1 MARFTTAGGS
11 GDGALGPQGPAGNN
25 GADALWNYVGEYS
38 GGAAYAVGD
47 IVTYDGQLWYR
58 YNANGGNVGDT
69 PSPGLWNLLAAKG
82 ADGADAS
89 GGVVYLGNY
98 ISGNGYIA
106 NIAVVRGSDN
116 NLYIAKSSGG
126 LGDPVGNTA
135 EWDIFSD
142 NTSGNADIA
151 DFVFTNVDASNSS
164 MTVTGD
170 KEITIESGADS
181 DLNVRAGDQLWL
193 TAGNDV
199 ILQADD
205 TIQIRSLDGVE
216 ILSNYVD
223 MGDAEHRWQFTQ
235 GAELILPGGGIIF
248 NAPESSSDGGLL
260 STLILVPDG
269 TNETNQ
275 YIAID
280 PTGPNHIHIRAG
292 GPIDESTAELILGG
306 ERNKVAVSDS
316 YKTIFISTAAIIEN
330 VFVNAHEANSEDLI
344 VPETSDILIGDNIVI
359 AGINHPVTYFS
370 PDPNNTGFSIVRAT
384 GVTFTAGESYT
395 FVREEPYE
403 NQWSFSP
410 TGVFS
415 GPAMGGV
422 KVPALANQ
430 ADGDDL
436 LIYATGADVSVQAND
451 GDISLSSQYINL
463 NANDDAT
470 ISSSGGDHDWVFNSN
485 GVLYGP
491 AEDSH
496 IEVAGI
502 RGENGHPT
510 MFIGP
515 DSIVLDG
522 NNGEFLNDPTNP
534 SNQIATI
541 GNINDTVS
549 TGMVR
554 YSPTFA
560 ATGLAFTGSGATHP
574 TYNSYYVKAGKMV
587 TFAIEVDCATV
598 TNFGTGQYKLQLP
611 FTPAIGFNHFSGWAN
626 VDTAV
631 NPDVTNGHII
641 LNVDHAGVTDVLD
654 LHYLKQAGGANS
666 GIIEGLFLQETPV
679 TLTTSSKIYVN
690 GTYISQ

>member
-1 MARFTTAGGS
+1 MARFTGPAGEGS
-11 GDGALGPQGPAGNN
+11 GAPGPQGPAGND
-25 GADALWNYVGEYS
+25 GADALWNYLGEYD
-38 GGAAYAVGD
+38 GGVIYTTGD
-47 IVTYDGQLWYR
+47 VVTYNGQLWYR
-58 YNANGGNVGDT
+58 NVYTSAGYAPGANEYWD
-69 PSPGLWNLLAAKG
+69 LLAAKG
-82 ADGADAS
+82 ADGTDAS
-89 GGVVYLGNY
+89 GGVVYLGDY
-98 ISGNGYIA
+98 ISGNGYIT

-135 EWDIFSD
+135 EWDIFSE
-142 NTSGNADIA
+142 NTAGSADIA

-164 MTVTGD
+164 ITITGD
-170 KEITIESGADS
+170 KEMTIESGADS

-205 TIQIRSLDGVE
+205 TIQVRSLDGVE

-235 GAELILPGGGIIF
+235 GAELILPGGGVII

-260 STLILVPDG
+260 STLLLVPDG

-275 YIAID
+275 FVVLD
-280 PTGPNHIHIRAG
+280 PTGPNHIHLRAG

-306 ERNKVAVSDS
+306 ERNKVVVSDS
-316 YKTIFISTAAIIEN
+316 YKSVAITTAATITN
-330 VFVNAHEANSEDLI
+330 TYVNAHEADNEDLI

-359 AGINHPVTYFS
+359 AGIGHPVTYFS

-384 GVTFTAGESYT
+384 GLTFVAGESYT

-403 NQWSFSP
+403 NQWTFGSN
-410 TGVFS
+410 GVLS

-422 KVPALANQ
+422 KIPAITNTAPDNDLFIYVNGADADLRLVSDQNIRLNTDYGDIILN
-430 ADGDDL
+430 ADG
-436 LIYATGADVSVQAND
+436 GE
-451 GDISLSSQYINL
+451 YI
-463 NANDDAT
+463 
-470 ISSSGGDHDWVFNSN
+470 
-485 GVLYGP
+485 
-491 AEDSH
+491 
-496 IEVAGI
+496 GI
-502 RGENGHPT
+502 ASPE
-510 MFIGP
+510 
-515 DSIVLDG
+515 
-522 NNGEFLNDPTNP
+522 
-534 SNQIATI
+534 NQIATI

-554 YSPTFA
+554 YSPTFT
-560 ATGLAFTGSGATHP
+560 ATGLTFTGSGATHP
-574 TYNSYYVKAGKMV
+574 TYNSYYVKAGNMV

-611 FTPAIGFNHFSGWAN
+611 FTPAIGFNHFAGWAQ

-666 GIIEGLFLQETPV
+666 GIIEGLFLQGIPV

-690 GTYISQ
+690 GTYISSPLP

>member
-1 MARFTTAGGS
+1 MARFTGPAGEGS
-11 GDGALGPQGPAGNN
+11 GAPGPQGPAGND
-25 GADALWNYVGEYS
+25 GADALWNYLGEYD
-38 GGAAYAVGD
+38 GGVIYTTGD
-47 IVTYDGQLWYR
+47 VVTYNGQLWYR
-58 YNANGGNVGDT
+58 NVYTSAGYAPGANEYWD
-69 PSPGLWNLLAAKG
+69 LLAAKG
-82 ADGADAS
+82 ADGTDES
-89 GGVVYLGNY
+89 GGVVYLGDY
-98 ISGNGYIA
+98 ISGNGYVT

-135 EWDIFSD
+135 EWDIFSE
-142 NTSGNADIA
+142 NTTGGGGSADIA
-151 DFVFTNVDASNSS
+151 DFVFTNVDSNNSS
-164 MTVTGD
+164 MTITGD
-170 KEITIESGADS
+170 KEMTIESGADS
-181 DLNVRAGDQLWL
+181 DLNVRAGDQVWI

-205 TIQIRSLDGVE
+205 TVQLRSSDSTE

-223 MGDAEHRWQFTQ
+223 MGNAEHRWEFSPQ
-235 GAELILPGGGIIF
+235 GFLTLPGGGVII
-248 NAPESSSDGGLL
+248 NPPESSSDGGLL
-260 STLILVPDG
+260 SSLILVPDG

-275 YIAID
+275 YVVLD

-344 VPETSDILIGDNIVI
+344 VPETSDILVGDNIVI

-422 KVPALANQ
+422 KIPAITNTAPDN
-430 ADGDDL
+430 DL
-436 LIYATGADVSVQAND
+436 VIYVNGADADLALVSDQN
-451 GDISLSSQYINL
+451 ISLYTEYGHILLSADDGEYI
-463 NANDDAT
+463 
-470 ISSSGGDHDWVFNSN
+470 
-485 GVLYGP
+485 GVVSP
-491 AEDSH
+491 E
-496 IEVAGI
+496 
-502 RGENGHPT
+502 
-510 MFIGP
+510 
-515 DSIVLDG
+515 
-522 NNGEFLNDPTNP
+522 
-534 SNQIATI
+534 NQIATI

-554 YSPTFA
+554 YSPTFT
-560 ATGLAFTGSGATHP
+560 ATGLTFTGSGATHP
-574 TYNSYYVKAGKMV
+574 TYNSYYVKAGNMV

-611 FTPAIGFNHFSGWAN
+611 FTPAIGFNHFTGWAQ
-626 VDTAV
+626 VDTTV
-631 NPDVTNGHII
+631 NPDVEDGHVV
-641 LNVDHAGVTDVLD
+641 LSVDHAGITDVLD
-654 LHYLKQAGGANS
+654 LHYLKQAGGAHTP
-666 GIIEGLFLQETPV
+666 IIEGLFLQNTPV
-679 TLTTSSKIYVN
+679 ELTTSSKIYVN
-690 GTYISQ
+690 GTYISAPLP

>member
-1 MARFTTAGGS
+1 MARFTGPAGEGS
-11 GDGALGPQGPAGNN
+11 GAPGPQGPAG
-25 GADALWNYVGEYS
+25 DS
-38 GGAAYAVGD
+38 AYD
-47 IVTYDGQLWYR
+47 
-58 YNANGGNVGDT
+58 
-69 PSPGLWNLLAAKG
+69 
-82 ADGADAS
+82 
-89 GGVVYLGNY
+89 
-98 ISGNGYIA
+98 
-106 NIAVVRGSDN
+106 IAVENGFVGTEQEWLDSF
-116 NLYIAKSSGG
+116 GG
-126 LGDPVGNTA
+126 TA
-135 EWDIFSD
+135 
-142 NTSGNADIA
+142 NIA
-151 DFVFTNVDASNSS
+151 DFVFTDVDAYNSS
-164 MTVTGD
+164 MTITGD
-170 KEITIESGADS
+170 KEMTIESGADS
-181 DLNVRAGDQLWL
+181 DLNVRAGDQVWI

-205 TIQIRSLDGVE
+205 TVQVRSLDGVE

-235 GAELILPGGGIIF
+235 GAELILPGGGVII

-260 STLILVPDG
+260 STLLLVPDG

-275 YIAID
+275 FVVLD
-280 PTGPNHIHIRAG
+280 PTGPNHIHLRAG

-410 TGVFS
+410 TGIFS

-422 KVPALANQ
+422 KIPAITNTAPDN
-430 ADGDDL
+430 DL
-436 LIYATGADVSVQAND
+436 YIYVNGADANLRLVSDQ
-451 GDISLSSQYINL
+451 DISLSTEYGDIIL
-463 NANDDAT
+463 NAD
-470 ISSSGGDHDWVFNSN
+470 GGEYIGN
-485 GVLYGP
+485 
-491 AEDSH
+491 AESP
-496 IEVAGI
+496 E
-502 RGENGHPT
+502 
-510 MFIGP
+510 
-515 DSIVLDG
+515 
-522 NNGEFLNDPTNP
+522 
-534 SNQIATI
+534 NQIATI

-554 YSPTFA
+554 YSPTFT
-560 ATGLAFTGSGATHP
+560 ATGLTFTGSGATHP
-574 TYNSYYVKAGKMV
+574 TYNSYYVKAGNMV

-611 FTPAIGFNHFSGWAN
+611 FTPAIGFNHFTGWAQ

-666 GIIEGLFLQETPV
+666 GIIEGLFLQGTPV

-690 GTYISQ
+690 GTYISSPLP

>member
-1 MARFTTAGGS
+1 MARFTTTGGS
-11 GDGALGPQGPAGNN
+11 GDGTPGAPGADGADGQD
-25 GADALWNYVGEYS
+25 GADALWNYTGEYS

-82 ADGADAS
+82 ADGTDAT

-98 ISGNGYIA
+98 VSGNGYIT

-205 TIQIRSLDGVE
+205 TIQVRSLDGVE

-260 STLILVPDG
+260 STLLLVPDAS
-269 TNETNQ
+269 NETNQ
-275 YIAID
+275 YVVLD

-306 ERNKVAVSDS
+306 ERNKVVVSDS
-316 YKTIFISTAAIIEN
+316 YKSVGITTAAIIEN

-344 VPETSDILIGDNIVI
+344 VPDTSDILIGDNIVI

-403 NQWSFSP
+403 NSWQFGSNGYL
-410 TGVFS
+410 T
-415 GPAMGGV
+415 GPAMGGLLV
-422 KVPALANQ
+422 SGILN
-430 ADGDDL
+430 GENDL
-436 LIYATGADVSVQAND
+436 W
-451 GDISLSSQYINL
+451 LSSNDNVVL
-463 NANDDAT
+463 NG
-470 ISSSGGDHDWVFNSN
+470 S
-485 GVLYGP
+485 
-491 AEDSH
+491 
-496 IEVAGI
+496 
-502 RGENGHPT
+502 
-510 MFIGP
+510 
-515 DSIVLDG
+515 
-522 NNGEFLNDPTNP
+522 GEFLDDPSNP
-534 SNQIATI
+534 ANQIATI
-541 GNINDTVS
+541 GDIDNTVS
-549 TGMVR
+549 NGMVR
-554 YSPTFA
+554 YSPTFT
-560 ATGLAFTGSGATHP
+560 ATGLAFTGSGVTHP
-574 TYNSYYVKAGKMV
+574 TYNSYYVKAGNMV

-611 FTPAIGFNHFSGWAN
+611 FTPAVGFNHFSGWAQ

-631 NPDVTNGHII
+631 NPDVENGHVI
-641 LNVDHAGVTDVLD
+641 LNVDHAGITDILD
-654 LHYLKQAGGANS
+654 LHYLKQAGGAHTP
-666 GIIEGLFLQETPV
+666 IIEGLFLQGTPV

-690 GTYISQ
+690 GTYISDLIP